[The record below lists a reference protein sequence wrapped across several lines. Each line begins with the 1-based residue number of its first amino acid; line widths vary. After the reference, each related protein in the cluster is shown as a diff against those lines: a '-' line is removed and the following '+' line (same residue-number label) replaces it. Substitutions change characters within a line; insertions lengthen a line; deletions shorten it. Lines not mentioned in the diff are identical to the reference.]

1 MRTII
6 IKEETMIKR
15 FKKQLISC
23 LLAASIFSTLSVSD
37 IQGATPAIETVKSA
51 TQEYVDGTYEIP
63 VNMYKEN
70 ADSFS
75 HANGVLDG
83 AKLTI
88 KNGKG
93 TLNVRF
99 KPLFMM
105 GENHYMYSMNKL
117 TNITFSANGL
127 PASYDIEE
135 PVVVEEY
142 DVVDRFNAPESGFS
156 ATAGK
161 KYPKEVAMNVNLGE
175 VVTWVRIHV
184 PIMTS
189 MGVSDSNA
197 RLVLDY
203 TNIPKKE
210 ASVPVVPNKKYTITY
225 KLYGGTNNKANPT
238 TFTKTSAFTLKN
250 PTRTGYTFLGW
261 YTSSKFQTKVTKI
274 VKGTEKNYTLHAKW
288 QKVTVSKATI
298 KTLKSTAKKKAVVSW
313 NAVSGA
319 KGYEITYSR
328 DKKFKSKK
336 TVTITSRTKTLTGL
350 VSGKTY
356 YVKVRAYKI
365 DSTGKKVYGTSSTV
379 KTVKVK

>member
-1 MRTII
+1 
-6 IKEETMIKR
+6 MIKR
-15 FKKQLISC
+15 IKKQLISC
-23 LLAASIFSTLSVSD
+23 LLAASIFSTLSVPE
-37 IQGATPAIETVKSA
+37 IQGATTAVAIEKGV

-63 VNMYKEN
+63 AYMYKEN
-70 ADSFS
+70 TDSLS

-88 KNGKG
+88 KDGKG
-93 TLNVRF
+93 TLHVRF

-105 GENHYMYSMNKL
+105 GENHYMSQMYKL
-117 TNITFSANGL
+117 TNITFSENGL
-127 PASYDIEE
+127 PTTYDIEE
-135 PVVVEEY
+135 TSVVEEY
-142 DVVDRFNAPESGFS
+142 DVVDRFNAPDSEFP

-161 KYPKEVAMNVNLGE
+161 MYPREIAMDVNLGE
-175 VVTWVRIHV
+175 EATWVRISV

-189 MGVSDSNA
+189 MGVGDSNA
-197 RLVLDY
+197 RLMLDY

-210 ASVPVVPNKKYTITY
+210 VSVPVVPDKKYKITY

-238 TFTKTSAFTLKN
+238 TFTKASSFTLKN
-250 PTRTGYTFLGW
+250 PTRAGYTFLGW
-261 YTSSKFQTKVTKI
+261 YTSSKFETKKTKI
-274 VKGTEKNYTLHAKW
+274 VKGTEKNYTLHARW
-288 QKVTVSKATI
+288 QKVTVSKASI
-298 KTLKSTAKKKAVVSW
+298 KTLKSTAKKKATVSW

-336 TVTITSRTKTLTGL
+336 TVTTTSRTKTLTGL

-365 DSTGKKVYGTSSTV
+365 DSTGKKVYGTSSTI

>member
-1 MRTII
+1 
-6 IKEETMIKR
+6 MIKR
-15 FKKQLISC
+15 LKKQLVSC
-23 LLAASIFSTLSVSD
+23 LLAASIFSTLSVPE
-37 IQGATPAIETVKSA
+37 IKGATTAVAIEKGV

-63 VNMYKEN
+63 AYMYKEN
-70 ADSFS
+70 ADSLS

-93 TLNVRF
+93 TLHVRF

-117 TNITFSANGL
+117 TNITFSENGL
-127 PASYDIEE
+127 PATYEIEE
-135 PVVVEEY
+135 PSVVEEY
-142 DVVDRFNAPESGFS
+142 DVVDRFNAPDSNFP

-161 KYPKEVAMNVNLGE
+161 MYPREIAMDVNLGE
-175 VVTWVRIHV
+175 EATWVRISV

-189 MGVSDSNA
+189 MGVGDSNA
-197 RLVLDY
+197 RLMLDY

-210 ASVPVVPNKKYTITY
+210 VSVPVVPDKKYKITY

-250 PTRTGYTFLGW
+250 PTRAGYTFLGW
-261 YTSSKFQTKVTKI
+261 YTSSKFETKKTKI
-274 VKGTEKNYTLHAKW
+274 VKGTEKNYTLHARW
-288 QKVTVSKATI
+288 QKVTVSKAAI
-298 KTLKSTAKKKAVVSW
+298 KTLKSTAKKKAAVSW

-336 TVTITSRTKTLTGL
+336 TVTTTSRTKTLTGL